1 MTEAKELFYDENFLD
16 KLDRDPYLLFFKNR
30 LIDFKTNEIRI
41 GKPEDYLSRCAN
53 INYIHINE
61 KQHGVIMK
69 EINEFMRKFL

>member
-1 MTEAKELFYDENFLD
+1 M
-16 KLDRDPYLLFFKNR
+16 
-30 LIDFKTNEIRI
+30 IDFKTNDIRI

-69 EINEFMRKFL
+69 EINEFMRKLL